1 MPLAILRFQ
10 VRDLP
15 VKFHLDDSLA
25 MQPAMK
31 LSNFPDVVIG
41 ARVSKAGSAMP
52 QAGDLQ
58 GASKPVKNSAKGIA
72 IVIDQIVP

>member
-1 MPLAILRFQ
+1 
-10 VRDLP
+10 
-15 VKFHLDDSLA
+15 
-25 MQPAMK
+25 MK